1 MTMLYQIIFSKLKV
15 STSTGSDCEPMR
27 RIAYSKMNTSIL
39 TTTTEFKQEQNGTP
53 FGKRNQF
60 VAVMSI
66 ITTSKLVV
74 CKAESE
80 PTGSTPRR
88 GTEI

>member
-1 MTMLYQIIFSKLKV
+1 MTMLYQIVFSKLKV

-27 RIAYSKMNTSIL
+27 KIAYSKMNTSIF

-66 ITTSKLVV
+66 KV
-74 CKAESE
+74 CKLFFL
-80 PTGSTPRR
+80 TYTVLFQTLCKHKRKV
-88 GTEI
+88 